1 MQNKYYVSAVIKG
14 NLIES
19 VIFAKSA
26 KQAWYF
32 FGKNNGF
39 AMRDFKIL
47 GVEEPTPESLQIK
60 MNI

>member
-1 MQNKYYVSAVIKG
+1 MQNKYYVSAVVKG
-14 NLIES
+14 RLVEN

-26 KQAWYF
+26 KQAWLF

-39 AMRDFKIL
+39 AMRDFKVL
-47 GVEEPTPESLQIK
+47 GVEESAPDSIQLK